1 MPDDWFSMKEMV
13 PYLYLSA
20 NPWAC
25 SCSLDYLRRY
35 LDDNEFNVYT
45 RDGPLINNDVE
56 SVVSVAHGEERIQT
70 PVCVTL
76 LVLVSSQDSKC
87 ETDTGEF

>member
-56 SVVSVAHGEERIQT
+56 SVVSVTHKKERIQT
-70 PVCVTL
+70 PICVKL
-76 LVLVSSQDSKC
+76 LVLVSSQDS
-87 ETDTGEF
+87 